1 MRRSLPPG
9 RSLYLRFLLAR
20 KGVAAIEFAL
30 IAPVLILIYIGLAEL
45 GLGMMA
51 SRRTSHLGATIGDLV
66 SQSESVTTANL
77 NDIFDIGTS
86 ILEPFEAGN
95 NLQLR
100 VSCVRMIS
108 TDTKA
113 HVYWSDA
120 RNWQGA
126 AYQEIID
133 GTTGTVITDIT
144 TDQLPVNENV
154 IMTEVKYQY
163 QAPVTKFLPSP
174 VTFSFR
180 FFHHPRSAGMVER
193 K

>member
-1 MRRSLPPG
+1 MTKPLFQWRG
-9 RSLYLRFLLAR
+9 LYLRFLLAR

-30 IAPVLILIYIGLAEL
+30 IAPILIIIYIGLAEL

-51 SRRTSHLGATIGDLV
+51 NRRTSHLGATIGDLV
-66 SQSESVTTANL
+66 SQSESVTTANI

-86 ILEPFEAGN
+86 ILEPFAAGN

-100 VSCVRMIS
+100 VSCVRMQ
-108 TDTKA
+108 TDNKA

-120 RNWQGA
+120 RNWQGG

-144 TDQLPVNENV
+144 TDQLPVSENV

>member
-1 MRRSLPPG
+1 MLKPSSRWRGLH
-9 RSLYLRFLLAR
+9 LRFLLSR

-30 IAPVLILIYIGLAEL
+30 IAPILIMIYIGLAEL

-66 SQSESVTTANL
+66 SQSESVTLANI

-86 ILEPFEAGN
+86 ILEPFAAGN

-100 VSCVRMIS
+100 VSCVRMG
-108 TDTKA
+108 TDNQA

-120 RNWQGA
+120 RNWLGA

-144 TDQLPVNENV
+144 TDQLPVGENI
-154 IMTEVKYQY
+154 IMTEVRYQY
-163 QAPVTKFLPSP
+163 QAPVTKFLPAP
-174 VTFSFR
+174 VTFSYR
-180 FFHHPRSAGMVER
+180 FLHHPRSAGMVER